1 MRGNAIKRIFVIL
14 IIIAPV
20 FSYSGCKKQARCG
33 CGKDVIKSFAG
44 TSCTITWTEGGG
56 TIYAQTVGDAY
67 STYIFC
73 NPAQMFPK
81 LVDAKQ
87 GDILQLTGDVYWNC
101 TYVYQSS
108 NSAYQS
114 LYRTY
119 DIQVSDLFQDLYG
132 KDKPGTDT
140 NLNSTTPRN

>member
-1 MRGNAIKRIFVIL
+1 MRGIILKRIFIIL

-33 CGKDVIKSFAG
+33 CGKDVVLTFAA
-44 TSCTITWTEGGG
+44 TSCTITWTDGA

-73 NPAQMFPK
+73 NPSQMFPN
-81 LVDAKQ
+81 LADAKS
-87 GDILQLTGDVYWNC
+87 GDILQVSGPVYWDCN
-101 TYVYQSS
+101 YVYQTS

-114 LYRTY
+114 LYKTY
-119 DIQVSDLFQDLYG
+119 DIQVTDLSINLYG
-132 KDKPGTDT
+132 KDKPGTDA
-140 NLNSTTPRN
+140 NLNSATPLN

>member
-1 MRGNAIKRIFVIL
+1 MRGITLKRIFIIL

-33 CGKDVIKSFAG
+33 CGKDVVLTFAA
-44 TSCTITWTEGGG
+44 TSCTITWTDGA

-73 NPAQMFPK
+73 NPSQMFPN
-81 LVDAKQ
+81 LADAKS
-87 GDILQLTGDVYWNC
+87 GDILQVSGPVYWDCN
-101 TYVYQSS
+101 YVYQTS

-114 LYRTY
+114 LYKTY
-119 DIQVSDLFQDLYG
+119 DIQVTDLSINLYG
-132 KDKPGTDT
+132 KDKPGTDA
-140 NLNSTTPRN
+140 NLNSATPLN

>member
-1 MRGNAIKRIFVIL
+1 MRGNAIKRIFVVL

-67 STYIFC
+67 STYISVSYTHLR
-73 NPAQMFPK
+73 AHETVLD
-81 LVDAKQ
+81 LVCRLLLEK
-87 GDILQLTGDVYWNC
+87 
-101 TYVYQSS
+101 
-108 NSAYQS
+108 
-114 LYRTY
+114 
-119 DIQVSDLFQDLYG
+119 
-132 KDKPGTDT
+132 KKKK
-140 NLNSTTPRN
+140 